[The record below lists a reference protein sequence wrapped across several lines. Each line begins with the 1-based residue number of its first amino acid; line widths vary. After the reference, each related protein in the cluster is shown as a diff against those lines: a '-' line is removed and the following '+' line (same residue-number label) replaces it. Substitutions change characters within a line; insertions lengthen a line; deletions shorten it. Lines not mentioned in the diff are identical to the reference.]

1 LVKDESF
8 VYSDRRPSKPHLFLK
23 IKDQISES
31 RRTVEVVVIS
41 DIHLGTYGCH
51 AAELSSYLRSINPGM
66 LILNGDI
73 VDMWQFSKNY
83 FPKSHMQVVKEII
96 SLASKGVP
104 VHYITGNHDELLRKF
119 AGFHLGNL
127 RISNKMLLELD
138 GKQAWIFHG
147 DVFDITMQNAK
158 WLTRLGAIGYD
169 LLILINAS
177 VNYFMEKM
185 GKEKISLSK
194 KIKNGVKS
202 AVKYINNFEK
212 VCADIAISNKYDF
225 VICGHIHQPEI
236 KEISNA
242 EGKVQYLNS
251 GDWVENLTALEYNQ
265 GEWNLYHHSLSKG
278 NELTGEEPST
288 TDFVLLNNKQLFNIL
303 LEEIYSEKS
312 ITITTKR

>member
-1 LVKDESF
+1 MKINGQIAET
-8 VYSDRRPSKPHLFLK
+8 RRP
-23 IKDQISES
+23 
-31 RRTVEVVVIS
+31 VEVVVIS

-119 AGFHLGNL
+119 SGFHLGNL

-158 WLTRLGAIGYD
+158 WLTKLGAIGYD
-169 LLILINAS
+169 LLILINAT

-185 GKEKISLSK
+185 GKGKISLSK

-212 VCADIAISNKYDF
+212 VCAEIAIRNKYDY

-242 EGKVQYLNS
+242 EGTVQYLNS
-251 GDWVENLTALEYNQ
+251 GDWIENLTSLEYNE
-265 GEWNLYHHSLSKG
+265 GTWNLYHHPLNKNHES
-278 NELTGEEPST
+278 TVEESST

-303 LEEIYSEKS
+303 LEEIYSEKA

>member
-1 LVKDESF
+1 M
-8 VYSDRRPSKPHLFLK
+8 K
-23 IKDQISES
+23 INGKIAES
-31 RRTVEVVVIS
+31 RRPVEVVVIS

-96 SLASKGVP
+96 GLASKGVP

-119 AGFHLGNL
+119 SGFHLGNL
-127 RISNKMLLELD
+127 SISNKMLLELD

-169 LLILINAS
+169 MLILINAT

-185 GKEKISLSK
+185 GKGKISLSK

-212 VCADIAISNKYDF
+212 VCAEIAIRNKYDY

-242 EGKVQYLNS
+242 EGTVQYLNS
-251 GDWVENLTALEYNQ
+251 GDWIENLTSLEYNE
-265 GEWNLYHHSLSKG
+265 GEWNLYHHPLNK
-278 NELTGEEPST
+278 NHETTPEESST

-303 LEEIYSEKS
+303 LEEIYSEKA